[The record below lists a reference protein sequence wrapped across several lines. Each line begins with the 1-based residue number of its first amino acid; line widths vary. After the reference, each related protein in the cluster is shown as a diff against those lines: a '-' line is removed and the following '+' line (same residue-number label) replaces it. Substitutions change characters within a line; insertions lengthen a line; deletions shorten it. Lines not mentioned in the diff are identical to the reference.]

1 MGVNSLPKTVIR
13 QRRGCNLNPGPTAPE
28 SSTLTTR
35 LSSHRWLTYVTI
47 LKASYEPGNCVFV
60 SPLLPLPGGWPNCPQ
75 CNIRRSAAPCYT
87 PAVMSMSLSALAA
100 AHTSAIAPANCKHYT
115 QLRSI
120 LSARLTMPLIV
131 WRNQHTLPTSRH
143 CAVSSLQQRRHTM
156 ILLGL

>member
-115 QLRSI
+115 APFNSIRS
-120 LSARLTMPLIV
+120 LNNAFDSLTKPAQITNVTALCRFIF
-131 WRNQHTLPTSRH
+131 TTTS
-143 CAVSSLQQRRHTM
+143 TYY
-156 ILLGL
+156 